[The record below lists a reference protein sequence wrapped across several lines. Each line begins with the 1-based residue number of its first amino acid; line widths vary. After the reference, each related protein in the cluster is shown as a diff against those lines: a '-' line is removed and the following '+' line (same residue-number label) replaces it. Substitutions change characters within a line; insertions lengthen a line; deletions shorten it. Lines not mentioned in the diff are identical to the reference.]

1 VLFGPGLNLAQQRHS
16 RSGQNCAFLETD
28 TFDGLDGISAL
39 RSLSLRP
46 PLFSASPLQF
56 HLNLTAGLLLKRK
69 SLVSLRPRKVRRH
82 PKLGQIRDGG
92 FAMPWIRQTARWD
105 GGKFARSRIP
115 DQGTGRGA
123 SKMPSWGV
131 GQRIKGSESSGS
143 SLQPKSRCGP
153 HSDQPSVS
161 LTHHQLHGP
170 NKLAEAV
177 KRRRRCCSSGFPER
191 HGKALLQLE
200 RRSRHL
206 EVPALLSLV
215 VFRDLDTKRRSS
227 RRGRRWTPQPKFGT
241 R

>member
-105 GGKFARSRIP
+105 EEVWSQPDTGPGDRARSEQ
-115 DQGTGRGA
+115 DAKLGRGTA
-123 SKMPSWGV
+123 H
-131 GQRIKGSESSGS
+131 QRIRKLG
-143 SLQPKSRCGP
+143 LQPPAQKSVWAAFRP
-153 HSDQPSVS
+153 TIR
-161 LTHHQLHGP
+161 LTHPPSTAWAQ
-170 NKLAEAV
+170 
-177 KRRRRCCSSGFPER
+177 
-191 HGKALLQLE
+191 
-200 RRSRHL
+200 
-206 EVPALLSLV
+206 
-215 VFRDLDTKRRSS
+215 
-227 RRGRRWTPQPKFGT
+227 
-241 R
+241 